1 MLAPKSRNRLLAERS
16 DQIMAEPKPDLNL
29 VRRKDAQSDVRLDP
43 AMIARAN
50 HVQPTPA
57 LFEISSF
64 LLRLAEMA
72 AVAFSAAIIA
82 GFIVEPVSTEIT
94 RAYFNAILIST
105 IFYAVLAD
113 MTGVYDVDVRFS
125 LRRGWGRV
133 LTAWAATAM
142 FMLTIGFLFK
152 ISDTYSRAWAIIW
165 FFVGGVGLCVVRAIG
180 TLWLTRLKRRGVF
193 NQRVAIFGAGQ
204 QGHRLAKYILSNEK
218 LTIDLLGFF
227 DDRDS
232 KRIDQSE
239 GGVALNGNLEG
250 LLQAIR
256 LGLVDQVIVALPWSA
271 EARLQEVV
279 ARLAITPIRIRLAPD
294 LATFAFAQ
302 RPVVMLG
309 DLPVMTLFERPIS
322 GLDQLIK
329 KAEDFTLGLLVT
341 IVFAPLLLIIA
352 IAIKLDSR
360 GPIFFRQPREG
371 FNNRKFHIWKFRSM
385 HQDMAEIDVINQA
398 QRSDPRVTRVGKF
411 LRRAS
416 FDELPQL
423 FNVLSGEMSLV
434 GPRPHAA
441 STRAGDRLFGDVVAT
456 YAARHKVKPGMTGWA
471 QVCGWR
477 GETDTEEKLV
487 RRLEHDLHYIENWSV
502 LFDLYILIRTIP
514 ALFSSRAY

>member
-1 MLAPKSRNRLLAERS
+1 
-16 DQIMAEPKPDLNL
+16 MAETNPDIKFARN
-29 VRRKDAQSDVRLDP
+29 KAAKSEVRLDP
-43 AMIARAN
+43 DMITRAN

-57 LFEISSF
+57 LFEISAF
-64 LLRLAEMA
+64 LLRLAEIVT
-72 AVAFSAAIIA
+72 VALIATIIA
-82 GFIVEPVSTEIT
+82 GFILDVVSPEIG
-94 RAYFNAILIST
+94 RAYFNAIFIGT
-105 IFYAVLAD
+105 VFYAVIAD

-125 LRRGWGRV
+125 MRRAWGRV
-133 LTAWAATAM
+133 LIAWSATAM
-142 FMLTIGFLFK
+142 FMVTMGFLFK
-152 ISDTYSRAWAIIW
+152 TSDTYSRAWAILW
-165 FFVGGVGLCVVRAIG
+165 FFGAGFGLCLVRTAG
-180 TLWLTRLKRRGVF
+180 TLWLRRLKRRGVF
-193 NQRVAIFGAGQ
+193 NQRVAIFGAGP
-204 QGHRLAKYILSNEK
+204 QGHRLAKYILGNEK

-227 DDRDS
+227 DDRAGARLADNDS
-232 KRIDQSE
+232 
-239 GGVALNGNLEG
+239 GVALNGNLEG
-250 LLQAIR
+250 LLKAIR

-279 ARLAITPIRIRLAPD
+279 SRLAITPIRIRLAPD
-294 LATFAFAQ
+294 LASFAFAQ

-309 DLPVMTLFERPIS
+309 DIPVMTLFERPIS

-329 KAEDFTLGLLVT
+329 KAEDIVLGLVVT
-341 IVFAPLLLIIA
+341 LLFAPLLLIIA
-352 IAIKLDSR
+352 LAIKIDSR
-360 GPIFFRQPREG
+360 GPVFFRQPREG

-385 HQDMAEIDVINQA
+385 HQNMSEVDVISQA
-398 QRSDPRVTRVGKF
+398 QRGDPRVTRIGKF

-416 FDELPQL
+416 LDELPQL
-423 FNVLSGEMSLV
+423 FNVISGEMSLV

-441 STRAGDRLFGDVVAT
+441 STRAGDRLFGEVVAT

-502 LFDLYILIRTIP
+502 LFDLYILIRTLP